1 MRPAVRILHLEDD
14 PLDVRLIREHLSRS
28 GLDVSIQAAGT
39 REAFEAA
46 LAQSGFDVVLAD
58 YHVPRFN
65 GLEALELVRRTAPKI
80 PFIVVTG
87 ALGDERAVELL
98 RSGAT
103 DFVLKDRLA
112 RLAPAIQR
120 ALADLAAH
128 IEHEAVQ
135 AHLAQAHRLG
145 KLAAEAAR
153 MGTWQ
158 LDIASGTLN
167 CSEDFLTL
175 LGVHRAAWPGTVR
188 ALEAAVHPE
197 DVERLR
203 HFYVHTGLPGRFVE
217 VEFRIHK
224 SDGEVRWMHSR
235 GDCILEADG
244 APATFFGVMMDI
256 TKRKQIEAALRDT
269 DRRKDEF
276 LATLAHEL
284 RNPLAPIHNALLVLR
299 GSPVQSA
306 ETEQVHAMLDR
317 QVKHM
322 IRLVDDLLDVSR
334 VTLGKIELK
343 RAAVDLQMI
352 VQSAVE
358 MSRTFIEAGAH
369 RLDIRLPA
377 APIILEGDVV
387 RLTQVLSNLLNNA
400 AKYTNAGGR
409 IQLSAQIQDAH
420 AVISVQDNGVGIPEL
435 MLDRIFNLF
444 TQVEGTDAHDKAGLG
459 IGLAMVRKLV
469 ELHGGEVEARSDG
482 PGRGSEF
489 IVRLPVTM
497 EVDAQSGNPSDA
509 TSDASLAGRR
519 VLVVDDNCDSA
530 DSLGLLLKLSGADTH
545 VVYDGAAALEA
556 LAAFEPDVVLLDLGM
571 PGMNGYMVAGR
582 IRQDPRH
589 QNLTLIALTGYGQE
603 QDVQRSRAAGF
614 NHHLTK
620 PADMDAL
627 MALLVSVAP
636 HAKDKQV
643 VRDS

>member
-1 MRPAVRILHLEDD
+1 LR
-14 PLDVRLIREHLSRS
+14 
-28 GLDVSIQAAGT
+28 Q
-39 REAFEAA
+39 
-46 LAQSGFDVVLAD
+46 
-58 YHVPRFN
+58 RF
-65 GLEALELVRRTAPKI
+65 

-98 RSGAT
+98 RRGAT

-120 ALADLAAH
+120 ALAELAAQV
-128 IEHEAVQ
+128 EHETVQ

-153 MGTWQ
+153 MGTWE
-158 LDIASGTLN
+158 LDIASGRLN
-167 CSEDFLTL
+167 CSDDFLTL
-175 LGVHRAAWPGTVR
+175 LGVQRAAWPGTVR
-188 ALEAAVHPE
+188 ALEAIVHLE

-224 SDGEVRWMHSR
+224 SDGEVRWMYSR

-256 TKRKQIEAALRDT
+256 TERKQIEAALRDT

-299 GSPVQSA
+299 SSPVPSA
-306 ETEQVHAMLDR
+306 QTEQVHAMLDR
-317 QVKHM
+317 QVKHI

-369 RLDIRLPA
+369 RLEIVLPA
-377 APIILEGDVV
+377 APIVLDGDAV

-400 AKYTNAGGR
+400 AKYTGAGGR
-409 IQLSAQIQDAH
+409 IQLSAEVKDDR
-420 AVISVQDNGVGIPEL
+420 AVIRVQDNGVGIPAL

-444 TQVEGTDAHDKAGLG
+444 TQVEGSDAHDKAGLG

-469 ELHGGEVEARSDG
+469 ELHGGEVEARSEG

-489 IVRLPVTM
+489 IVRLPVPMT
-497 EVDAQSGNPSDA
+497 VNAQSAGRSDTA
-509 TSDASLAGRR
+509 ADASLAGRR

-530 DSLGLLLKLSGADTH
+530 DSLGVLLKLSGADTH
-545 VVYDGAAALEA
+545 IVYDGASALEA
-556 LAAFEPDVVLLDLGM
+556 LGVFEPDVVLLDLGM
-571 PGMNGYMVAGR
+571 PGMNGYVVAGR
-582 IRQDPRH
+582 IRQEPRY

-603 QDVQRSRAAGF
+603 QDQRRSRAAGF
-614 NHHLTK
+614 DHHLTK

-627 MALLVSVAP
+627 HALLLSVP
-636 HAKDKQV
+636 PRAKNKQV
-643 VRDS
+643 VKDS